1 MGIILKMFRKIN
13 LLAKK
18 LTLFDKI
25 VIALVILGVIIFAY
39 IFFRK
44 TSYITVTLKVG
55 EDNIYY
61 PFGTSTTPYMQNLF
75 YAGMKEKDGFGRIQ
89 AEVLNVKSYMLTP
102 NNATVYLQ
110 TKLKTTYTKSNDQHS
125 YKGTPVLVGSQLTLY
140 LDSVS
145 IDALVTSVGGKSNN
159 IVKKTIIAE
168 GKMINQ
174 NSTFLETNG
183 IDQYIADTITV
194 GDMEVDS
201 QNEVAV
207 KVLEK
212 IVKPSTKTVV
222 DSYGHVFTQKDPTR
236 KDVTL
241 KLEIN
246 ATVIN
251 DKYYI
256 FYNHPVSVGEGVP
269 ICTSKICYY
278 PTITKIDDG
287 K

>member
-1 MGIILKMFRKIN
+1 MSIILKMFRKIN
-13 LLAKK
+13 SLTKK

-25 VIALVILGVIIFAY
+25 AIALVILGIIIFAY

-61 PFGTSTTPYMQNLF
+61 PFGNSTTPYMQHLF
-75 YAGMKEKDGFGRIQ
+75 YTGMKEKDGFGRLQ

-110 TKLKTTYTKSNDQHS
+110 TKLKTTYTKSSDQYS

-145 IDALVTSVGGKSNN
+145 IDALVTNVDGKNN
-159 IVKKTIIAE
+159 NVVKKTIVAE

-183 IDQYIADTITV
+183 IDQYIADAINV
-194 GDMEVDS
+194 GDVEVDS
-201 QNEVAV
+201 QNEVV
-207 KVLEK
+207 IKVLEK
-212 IVKPSTKTVV
+212 TVKPSTKTVV

-246 ATVIN
+246 ANIID

-256 FYNHPVSVGEGVP
+256 FYNYPVSVGEGVP
-269 ICTSKICYY
+269 ICTPKICYY
-278 PTITKIDDG
+278 PTITKLDDT